1 MLSIQVRENEGKAKL
16 AQARQEADTIL
27 VIAKA
32 NAERV
37 RTEGQGDADRIR
49 AVGFADADKTKA
61 IGMAQAEATAKQ
73 VEAYGG
79 PQYQL
84 NSTVLLRLAQAIE
97 NGKLP
102 LVPTI
107 VVGGN
112 NGQGGAGN
120 LVEAMLAMMMGEKN
134 AQMNVQKETNRT
146 TPLSPTVAA
155 H

>member
-1 MLSIQVRENEGKAKL
+1 MEVWLNRDGAIDDGDVDLACARPTAVAEGEG
-16 AQARQEADTIL
+16 EA
-27 VIAKA
+27 A
-32 NAERV
+32 
-37 RTEGQGDADRIR
+37 RIR

-84 NSTVLLRLAQAIE
+84 NSTVLLRFAQAIE

-102 LVPTI
+102 LVPQI

-112 NGQGGAGN
+112 GSSNTQGSAGN
-120 LVEAMLAMMMGEKN
+120 LVEAMLAMMMSEKGLPHSHVESSAN
-134 AQMNVQKETNRT
+134 AR
-146 TPLSPTVAA
+146 
-155 H
+155 

>member
-1 MLSIQVRENEGKAKL
+1 MLLK
-16 AQARQEADTIL
+16 TL
-27 VIAKA
+27 V
-32 NAERV
+32 
-37 RTEGQGDADRIR
+37 
-49 AVGFADADKTKA
+49 
-61 IGMAQAEATAKQ
+61 AEATRTAKESTAKQ

-112 NGQGGAGN
+112 NGQGSAGN

-134 AQMNVQKETNRT
+134 AQMNAQKGAAGTS
-146 TPLSPTVAA
+146 PLSPAVAP